1 MLDFNKMTLKAQEAV
16 HAAVELAKKLSHQ
29 EIDVEHLILGMLS
42 VEENIAAEILK
53 WSNFTSLLLTRYFE
67 SPPGARRFL

>member
-29 EIDVEHLILGMLS
+29 EIDVEHLILANNFINLS
-42 VEENIAAEILK
+42 LCKERGL
-53 WSNFTSLLLTRYFE
+53 
-67 SPPGARRFL
+67 